1 MLLREAGFT
10 MWAAVS
16 SRVTGGRPLAHAPSD
31 AMWGFALWAATNSAA
46 VDTVERTPVNR
57 CPWPYGTAHGGD
69 GESEVPCGGD
79 TSQFS
84 KVNAP
89 V

>member
-46 VDTVERTPVNR
+46 VDTVERTLVNR
-57 CPWPYGTAHGGD
+57 CPWPYGTSTWRGR
-69 GESEVPCGGD
+69 GERG
-79 TSQFS
+79 
-84 KVNAP
+84 P
-89 V
+89 VWW